1 MKVLLAVVIVGLF
14 LLSAFAGCIERD
26 TTESET
32 IDLTGMWNGDW
43 ERSDGGEEGTLT
55 AHLSQTGSS
64 LSGNM
69 TFTSTT
75 YSYSED
81 TTISGSVEGNK
92 VVFGIATGGDG
103 STVTIDFD
111 GTVSEDG
118 DQMSGIYSM
127 STGYTGTWTATR

>member
-1 MKVLLAVVIVGLF
+1 MKNLLAVVIVGLF
-14 LLSAFAGCIERD
+14 LLSAFAGCIESD

-32 IDLTGMWNGDW
+32 IDLTGTWNGDW
-43 ERSDGGEEGTLT
+43 ERSDGDEEGTLT
-55 AHLSQTGSS
+55 AYLSQTGSS

-75 YSYSED
+75 HSYSED
-81 TTISGSVEGNK
+81 TTISGSVEGNN

-103 STVTIDFD
+103 ATVTIDFD

-118 DQMSGIYSM
+118 NQMSGTYSM
-127 STGYTGTWTATR
+127 STGWTGTWTATR